1 MCEVD
6 VNVDEEILERAEKE
20 VNGDIAEIEE
30 GEVIVEKRS
39 QSHEEEEEE
48 EKEEGKERF

>member
-6 VNVDEEILERAEKE
+6 VNVDEEILECAEEE
-20 VNGDIAEIEE
+20 VNGEIAEIEE
-30 GEVIVEKRS
+30 GEMIVEKRT

-48 EKEEGKERF
+48 EEEEGKERF

>member
-6 VNVDEEILERAEKE
+6 VNIDEEILERAEE
-20 VNGDIAEIEE
+20 EMNEEIADIEE
-30 GEVIVEKRS
+30 GEMIVEKRT

-48 EKEEGKERF
+48 EEEEGKERF

>member
-6 VNVDEEILERAEKE
+6 VNVDEEILERTEEE
-20 VNGDIAEIEE
+20 VNGEIAEIEE
-30 GEVIVEKRS
+30 GEMIVEKRT

-48 EKEEGKERF
+48 EEEEGKERF